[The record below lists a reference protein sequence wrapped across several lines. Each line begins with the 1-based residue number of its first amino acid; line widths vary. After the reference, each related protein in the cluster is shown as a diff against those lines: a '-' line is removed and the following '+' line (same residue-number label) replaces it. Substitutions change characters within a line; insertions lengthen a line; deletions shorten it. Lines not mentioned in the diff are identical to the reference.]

1 MFVFEKFSVALG
13 FIELGF
19 FGWRDGFLP
28 PNGLRLFMSL
38 CCSFCWC
45 CSIYVD
51 DVVSRVGFGSMP
63 PLKMEDLRVER

>member
-1 MFVFEKFSVALG
+1 
-13 FIELGF
+13 
-19 FGWRDGFLP
+19 
-28 PNGLRLFMSL
+28 MSL